1 MGLVATPTAV
11 LDLPPLK
18 GPMLLHLTC
27 LNVLFNSVVSELL
40 CAFVK
45 VVNNNKKKLWMNN
58 LIIVGIFRKC

>member
-27 LNVLFNSVVSELL
+27 LNVLFISAESALL
-40 CAFVK
+40 CAFAK
-45 VVNNNKKKLWMNN
+45 VANNNKKKLWINN
-58 LIIVGIFRKC
+58 FIIIEIFNKM